1 MARPSCL
8 PSCQPLPAAC
18 ALELFGS
25 RAGKLLFRPRS
36 PGMRHLTPHTARC
49 SVGVLMP
56 SPHGAGYRERADS
69 KINSTGASSL
79 TPCCLHDSHH
89 ATGTATHTMLQSE
102 QLTPGCRHSSSYH
115 VADTVVHTML
125 SKPAHLFLP
134 SLLSPSFFSFLPTNV
149 RHPSIPQL
157 YTYTH
162 PTDLHAQS
170 LTHALSPQLH

>member
-1 MARPSCL
+1 MVTEVWGIRCRLLCTIRMNDEMIRQRPRTRCATRTPQFQRRWRSSLKSCL
-8 PSCQPLPAAC
+8 QKTLGESISSLSLASFP
-18 ALELFGS
+18 
-25 RAGKLLFRPRS
+25 
-36 PGMRHLTPHTARC
+36 
-49 SVGVLMP
+49 
-56 SPHGAGYRERADS
+56 
-69 KINSTGASSL
+69 GASSL